1 MGLLPQQTPSTLKKD
16 QPLYHS
22 DNEYQLTQQHKVHQN
37 SYPKNQKSKSHIF
50 FCWLWFWIENL
61 LYDFMNLVIIYYYVK
76 KERLY

>member
-37 SYPKNQKSKSHIF
+37 SYPENQKSKSHIF
-50 FCWLWFWIENL
+50 L
-61 LYDFMNLVIIYYYVK
+61 LTLILNRKLVI
-76 KERLY
+76 RLYESSHYLLLR

>member
-50 FCWLWFWIENL
+50 FV
-61 LYDFMNLVIIYYYVK
+61 DFDF
-76 KERLY
+76 E